1 MYLHKVH
8 GYVAILAKLR
18 TVKFIP
24 MDEYKYYKVAV
35 LKALLFYDLL
45 MNSIQM
51 KTDCKC

>member
-8 GYVAILAKLR
+8 GYVVILAKLR
-18 TVKFIP
+18 TMKFIP
-24 MDEYKYYKVAV
+24 LNECKCYKVAV

-51 KTDCKC
+51 KTGCKC